1 VYVDGA
7 LKLTLKGATIVA
19 DFLRIL
25 EDYVEQRFGGG
36 GGGGSANRGAQR
48 HVAIGVDQ
56 TDVALPKNHA

>member
-7 LKLTLKGATIVA
+7 LKLTLKGETIVA
-19 DFLRIL
+19 DFLRML
-25 EDYVEQRFGGG
+25 EEYVEKRFGD
-36 GGGGSANRGAQR
+36 SANRGAQR